1 MSKNILYGEIVDGEL
16 KFDNK
21 DDWDRLFKIYS
32 GQSIEISV
40 QPLGKR
46 RNTKQN
52 RFYWKVVVN
61 SLAMHFGYT
70 DNEMHKALKLKF
82 DVESTSKLTVI
93 DFSEYIESIIRWAEF
108 EHGFILNA
116 TNTPKSSG

>member
-40 QPLGKR
+40 QPLGKI
-46 RNTKQN
+46 QDPSSV
-52 RFYWKVVVN
+52 F
-61 SLAMHFGYT
+61 A
-70 DNEMHKALKLKF
+70 
-82 DVESTSKLTVI
+82 
-93 DFSEYIESIIRWAEF
+93 F
-108 EHGFILNA
+108 EL
-116 TNTPKSSG
+116 